1 MSGFVGVNR
10 EMITNIKDTLLVSLL
25 MIASL
30 SYVESAIAGP
40 YSGAVYQ
47 GEHFIGTYAA
57 GIGDCNAVLQH
68 HQNQLELLG
77 WQVAETEEEIWGLVL
92 TAKNQD
98 DRRIIIQ
105 CNWG

>member
-1 MSGFVGVNR
+1 MSGFMGVNR
-10 EMITNIKDTLLVSLL
+10 EMITNLKDTLLVSLL

-47 GEHFIGTYAA
+47 GENFIGTYAA

-98 DRRIIIQ
+98 DRCIIIQ

>member
-1 MSGFVGVNR
+1 MSGFMGVNR
-10 EMITNIKDTLLVSLL
+10 EMITNLKDTLLVSLL

>member
-1 MSGFVGVNR
+1 
-10 EMITNIKDTLLVSLL
+10 MITNVKGTLLVSLP

-30 SYVESAIAGP
+30 SFVESTLAGP

-47 GEHFIGTYAA
+47 GEQFIGTYTA
-57 GIGDCNAVLQH
+57 GIGDCNAVLPH

-98 DRRIIIQ
+98 DRFIIIQ